1 MDLIALDKAL
11 QAIALKRTELSKVD
25 YSSPK
30 YDDLEEALHDAED
43 AFHVTYG
50 DYLENALQAVH
61 DEYSPD
67 TDVLYPIAYIAKAFS
82 VNEKNEFSAANTEGV
97 YVEVDKLPNVDT
109 RLVILP
115 NPTRIVMNIGKEKQ
129 QVVWTA
135 K

>member
-1 MDLIALDKAL
+1 MDLQALDKAL
-11 QAIALKRTELSKVD
+11 QAIALKRTELSKID

-30 YDDLEEALHDAED
+30 YDDLEK
-43 AFHVTYG
+43 
-50 DYLENALQAVH
+50 ALQDVH

-82 VNEKNEFSAANTEGV
+82 INEKNEFSAANTEGV

-129 QVVWTA
+129 QLVWTA